1 MSLWLDILQC
11 CVSGDTKA
19 ARRMLHGDMA
29 LLLRRPEALPQGGW
43 QYVGPAPKI
52 VRVFASSLPD
62 DSRGML
68 LSREEDFIDYITD
81 LIMASVKRTMSL
93 VEFCHQHPSLSLEEI
108 AKQFDGWDGL
118 KRGTE
123 QKFDWVAKHI
133 TSMLKANIPLPDS
146 IVRGAKERET
156 PNIEPY
162 GYQELAL
169 VKSWQ
174 VERSWED
181 FKRQQELDS
190 THLCLF
196 DEAEEEESSAAD
208 EGFDYGGV
216 SVARV
221 VLELEGEDDS
231 FTLDLRMLGEKL
243 TGELPSILEKL
254 REGKPAFG
262 YRPIAWHNVWWYLL
276 SRYESIPMRLEVREP
291 LCEVDQSLA
300 DLLMKTYPEV
310 VKPSRLNIFRRRTK
324 LQDQCTAHIHEA
336 LSEISDNFKTSIRGE
351 DLE

>member
-1 MSLWLDILQC
+1 MSLWLDILQHC
-11 CVSGDTKA
+11 ASGDINA
-19 ARRMLHGDMA
+19 ARRILQGDLL
-29 LLLRRPEALPQGGW
+29 LLLRRPEALPHGGW
-43 QYVGPAPKI
+43 RYVGPIPKT
-52 VRVFASSLPD
+52 VRIFVSSLSD
-62 DSRGML
+62 DNRGML

-81 LIMASVKRTMSL
+81 LIIASVRRTMSL
-93 VEFCHQHPSLSLEEI
+93 VDFCHQNPSLSLEEI

-123 QKFDWVAKHI
+123 QKIDWVTKHI
-133 TSMLKANIPLPDS
+133 ISMLKASITLPNPVTSD
-146 IVRGAKERET
+146 AKESDNSR
-156 PNIEPY
+156 IEPY

-196 DEAEEEESSAAD
+196 DEDREEEGRVAD
-208 EGFDYGGV
+208 EGVDYGGV
-216 SVARV
+216 SIARV
-221 VLELEGEDDS
+221 VLQLEGEDHS
-231 FTLDLRMLGEKL
+231 FTLDLRMLGKKL
-243 TGELPSILEKL
+243 SGELPSILENL
-254 REGKPAFG
+254 HEGKPAFG

-276 SRYESIPMRLEVREP
+276 STYESIPMQLEVCEP
-291 LCEVDQSLA
+291 LCEVDQTLA
-300 DLLMKTYPEV
+300 NLLAKIYPEV

-324 LQDQCTAHIHEA
+324 LQDQCTARIHEA
-336 LSEISDNFKTSIRGE
+336 LGEINNKFKTNINGE